1 MTRAAGAE
9 VEFDSDGCRLAG
21 TFIDTPDPVAAALII
36 GGSGPIDRDSN
47 DRRIRLRVTAEIA
60 DALTDAGVSTL
71 RYDKRGI
78 GASGGD
84 YRSTG
89 MSQHLADARAALAW
103 LATRASGLPL
113 LVVGHSEGA
122 LHAIELA
129 ALQVAAG
136 AVLLSPAAR
145 TGEQILTWQARM
157 IIPTIPR
164 WLHAVW
170 RIACNDPIR
179 TQRKQLDRIRMS
191 DAAVMRIRGR
201 RMPALWFRE
210 FATYDPTPALAR
222 ISVPVL
228 AITGECD
235 RQVPPEDIDAI
246 KDLVCGPYE
255 GHVVADL
262 SHVLRPDPDRL
273 GPRGYRRAVRQ
284 PISPTIVQLITAWI
298 TAQWGRRSS
307 LHGTD
312 KPERKP

>member
-9 VEFDSDGCRLAG
+9 VEFESDGCRLAG
-21 TFIDTPDPVAAALII
+21 TFIDAPDPVAAALII
-36 GGSGPIDRDSN
+36 AGSGSVDRDSN
-47 DRRIRLRVTAEIA
+47 NRRIRLTVTAEIA

-78 GASGGD
+78 GSSGGD

-89 MSQHLADARAALAW
+89 MNQRLTDARAALAW
-103 LATRASGLPL
+103 LATRAPGLPL

-129 ALQVAAG
+129 ASQVAAG

-157 IIPTIPR
+157 IIPTLPR
-164 WLHAVW
+164 WLHAIW
-170 RIACNDPIR
+170 RISGNDPIR
-179 TQRKQLDRIRMS
+179 TQRKQLDRINMS
-191 DAAVMRIRGR
+191 RAAVMRVRGR
-201 RMPALWFRE
+201 RMPARWFRE
-210 FATYDPTPALAR
+210 FAAYDPTPALAR

-235 RQVPPEDIDAI
+235 LQVPPEDIDTI
-246 KDLVCGPYE
+246 KDLVRGPCE
-255 GHVVADL
+255 GHVVAEL
-262 SHVLRPDPDRL
+262 SHVLRPDPDRI

-284 PISPTIVQLITAWI
+284 PISPTIIQLITAWI
-298 TAQWGRRSS
+298 TVHFGSQ
-307 LHGTD
+307 T
-312 KPERKP
+312 